1 MPGLPFCDAARGG
14 GSSSA
19 PRRVPDGRLPAA
31 ITRFGLERS
40 LLAAVASRKVA
51 EVLRAVRRDTLADHC
66 VQSILL
72 CQSLIESLS
81 SFQFKPRGALF
92 PRLDPARLS
101 FVRFHPGQNA
111 SVPEKLQAAP
121 RS

>member
-1 MPGLPFCDAARGG
+1 MPRYDAARAEEVFCTEAG
-14 GSSSA
+14 A
-19 PRRVPDGRLPAA
+19 LAELPAA

-40 LLAAVASRKVA
+40 LLAAIASRKVA
-51 EVLRAVRRDTLADHC
+51 EVLCAVRGDTLPDHG

-111 SVPEKLQAAP
+111 SVHEKLQAAP

>member
-1 MPGLPFCDAARGG
+1 MARYDATRAEEVFCTEAGAL
-14 GSSSA
+14 A
-19 PRRVPDGRLPAA
+19 ELPAA
-31 ITRFGLERS
+31 ITRFGLDRS
-40 LLAAVASRKVA
+40 LLAAAASRKVA
-51 EVLRAVRRDTLADHC
+51 EVLCAVRGDTLPDHG

-101 FVRFHPGQNA
+101 FV
-111 SVPEKLQAAP
+111 
-121 RS
+121 